1 MALVVADG
9 ALEEK
14 SAVEVVFLIF
24 RGCFRVRF
32 RSTFVHSELFLDE
45 LLALSP
51 RVGGCF
57 PSGGEAPG
65 VGVVP
70 GLSM

>member
-1 MALVVADG
+1 MALVIADG

-14 SAVEVVFLIF
+14 SAVVFRIF

-32 RSTFVHSELFLDE
+32 RSTFVHSELLDE
-45 LLALSP
+45 LLASSP

>member
-1 MALVVADG
+1 MALVAADG

-14 SAVEVVFLIF
+14 SVVVFRIFWGYFCVVFLF
-24 RGCFRVRF
+24 LT
-32 RSTFVHSELFLDE
+32 TFVQSESLDE
-45 LLALSP
+45 LLASSP